1 MNAIETPPLVSFL
14 QHRGGIFLENLEA
27 LDVHIEYVLL
37 KIEEFAALLA
47 FLEERRRNI
56 IAIQKGHEVSAQIQT
71 EKLIE
76 RMKNDRDD
84 N

>member
-1 MNAIETPPLVSFL
+1 M
-14 QHRGGIFLENLEA
+14 ENLEA
-27 LDVHIEYVLL
+27 LDFHIEYVLL
-37 KIEEFAALLA
+37 RIEEFTALLA

-56 IAIQKGHEVSAQIQT
+56 IKVQKGHEVSAQIQT
-71 EKLIE
+71 EELIE